1 VITEATLKRT
11 IQQVKAAMNRRR
23 RKLKINADDET
34 IKQVNARHGCVCL
47 IPVAGTGMVL
57 PCR

>member
-34 IKQVNARHGCVCL
+34 IKQVNARHGCV
-47 IPVAGTGMVL
+47 
-57 PCR
+57 